1 MLLAKRPNVRM
12 RERDEREN
20 HHHQCDQILA
30 ILGHLNKIL
39 KSIWPFLGKIFSIWP
54 NSDSTLA
61 IIFIIG
67 QIFIVLNGQIL
78 NKQFSHLVTLL
89 ATRRK
94 DENIR

>member
-1 MLLAKRPNVRM
+1 MSPDLAKFAKFNKSDYFLSKYLVR
-12 RERDEREN
+12 
-20 HHHQCDQILA
+20 
-30 ILGHLNKIL
+30 
-39 KSIWPFLGKIFSIWP
+39 GKIVNLLDNYFF
-54 NSDSTLA
+54 T
-61 IIFIIG
+61 IG